1 MKPFLPALGAL
12 VLVGTGLGALSAPA
26 VAAGEMCGNL
36 PATLVVPADQGAV
49 PFEGTAGDD
58 VIFVTGTA
66 EVRGLGGND
75 VICGPTNAPASTGG
89 HWFGGDGDD
98 TLTST
103 SASLDGGDGNDT
115 LTGAAGTL
123 DGGAGNDVITGNG
136 TTALIGGDGADTITG
151 TSGTLDGGA
160 GNDVLTGNGATAITG
175 GDGDDTLTSTTATLD
190 GGAGNDKL
198 SGGGKTLDG
207 GAGNDQVRGG
217 DGDNTVLGGPGD
229 DVLWGG
235 PGADVLDGG
244 DGTDV
249 IHASGRDRIR
259 VGGPSRTTIDA
270 TARTIDGPGGRDTYT
285 GSPIIWAPDVTDETF
300 IGSNRADVF
309 ISGGGADLIYGSGG
323 NDRLSAV
330 QPTRLEGGPGDDDI
344 TVAFGGRVRA
354 GAGDD
359 RIRTLLTT
367 DDAPEGVKA
376 QPFNIEGNTGD
387 DIVYAASLITGGALV
402 NPVPADQMWSGR
414 VRGGVGWDRI
424 VFTPIRTA
432 VNANMLTGQATW
444 AGGTMTLS
452 GVQALWG
459 TPGNDVLVGNGG
471 RNSLLGGAGDDE
483 LVGNGGRDDLRGS
496 GGFDRLDG
504 GPSIDRCRGE
514 VKVSCER

>member
-1 MKPFLPALGAL
+1 MKSFLPALGAL
-12 VLVGTGLGALSAPA
+12 VLVGSGVTALSAPA
-26 VAAGEMCGNL
+26 FAAGETCGNQA
-36 PATLVVPADQGAV
+36 ATLVVPADQGAV
-49 PFEGTAGDD
+49 PFEGTPDAD
-58 VIFVTGTA
+58 VIYVTGTA

-89 HWFGGDGDD
+89 QWFGGDGDD

-103 SASLDGGDGNDT
+103 SASLTGGEGNDT
-115 LTGAAGTL
+115 LTGSAGTL
-123 DGGAGNDVITGNG
+123 DGGAGNDVLN
-136 TTALIGGDGADTITG
+136 
-151 TSGTLDGGA
+151 
-160 GNDVLTGNGATAITG
+160 GNGATALTG

-198 SGGGKTLDG
+198 TGGGTTLDG

-217 DGDNTVLGGPGD
+217 AGENTVLGGAGD

-235 PGADVLDGG
+235 TGADVLDGG
-244 DGTDV
+244 DGVDV

-270 TARTIDGPGGRDTYT
+270 NARTIDAPGGRDTYT
-285 GSPIIWAPDVTDETF
+285 GSPIIWAPDATDETF
-300 IGSNRADVF
+300 VGSNRADVF

-323 NDRLSAV
+323 NDRLTAV
-330 QPTRLEGGPGDDDI
+330 QPTRLEGGPGDDEI
-344 TVAFGGRVRA
+344 TVAFGAARLRA

-359 RIRTLLTT
+359 RIRTLLAT
-367 DDAPEGVKA
+367 DDAPAGIKA

-387 DIVYAASLITGGALV
+387 DVVYAASLTTAGALA

-414 VRGGVGWDRI
+414 VRGGVGWDRV
-424 VFTPIRTA
+424 VFTPVKLGVTA
-432 VNANMLTGQATW
+432 SMTTGQATW
-444 AGGTMTLS
+444 AGGTMTLG

-459 TPGNDVLVGNGG
+459 TPGNDVLTGNGG

-483 LVGNGGRDDLRGS
+483 LNGNGGRDDLRGS
-496 GGFDRLDG
+496 SGYDRLNG
-504 GPSIDRCRGE
+504 GTSIDRCRGE